1 MKQRLKLVSVE
12 GKKSPVDKDD
22 MQADWPSGDSLNGEE
37 DVYHE
42 KITTLYQEYNDS
54 LVRYLAIRLR
64 SRQDA
69 VEVAQE
75 AYIRLIRRKN
85 LAEIDC
91 FQSFLFR
98 TATNISIDLQRQ
110 RTRQAK
116 NFAGSKMLFGH
127 IDEITPERS
136 LDGRQRLAEL
146 KKALE
151 ELPPKC
157 RRAFMLYKF
166 RNMEHGEIAREMG
179 LSVSS
184 VRKYIARGLA
194 FCIREMNR

>member
-1 MKQRLKLVSVE
+1 MKRRLKLVSLE
-12 GKKSPVDKDD
+12 GEKSPVSEDD
-22 MQADWPSGDSLNGEE
+22 MQADWQTGDGHAAEE
-37 DVYHE
+37 EYYHKE
-42 KITTLYQEYNDS
+42 ITALYQEYNDS

-110 RTRQAK
+110 RTRQAR

-136 LDGRQRLAEL
+136 LNGRQTLAEL
-146 KKALE
+146 GKTLE
-151 ELPPKC
+151 KLPPKC
-157 RRAFMLYKF
+157 RKAFMLYKF
-166 RNMEHGEIAREMG
+166 RNMDHGEIAREMG

-194 FCIREMNR
+194 FCIREIDR